1 MEQKLFESKGVWTD
15 TVARLFDSKGIYAV
29 KVIPPAPLMVIT
41 IIGAA
46 RKKCLLYTIMTY
58 EEWCIKFHHRI
69 DPSTSWRFGMRDAG
83 AQREVAEQMAKYASY
98 RNKLLTRGGKC
109 VRYFMRAN
117 DAKKRFENPKL
128 NQCEAWSKSTGARCR
143 SYAWM
148 VYDGEHI
155 CGNHFPYHLLKE
167 GETVEE
173 NKATPAGV
181 DAGR

>member
-29 KVIPPAPLMVIT
+29 KVIPPEPLMVIT

-83 AQREVAEQMAKYASY
+83 AQREQMAKYASY
-98 RNKLLTRGGKC
+98 RNKLTAKLARFYQWYPK
-109 VRYFMRAN
+109 RY
-117 DAKKRFENPKL
+117 
-128 NQCEAWSKSTGARCR
+128 
-143 SYAWM
+143 
-148 VYDGEHI
+148 
-155 CGNHFPYHLLKE
+155 
-167 GETVEE
+167 
-173 NKATPAGV
+173 
-181 DAGR
+181 